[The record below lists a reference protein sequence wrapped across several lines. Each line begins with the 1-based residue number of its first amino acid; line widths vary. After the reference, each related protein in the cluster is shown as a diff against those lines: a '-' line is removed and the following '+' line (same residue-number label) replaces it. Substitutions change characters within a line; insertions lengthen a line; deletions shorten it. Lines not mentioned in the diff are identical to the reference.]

1 MVKDHNY
8 ITQVQEYKNYKMK
21 KEKEIRDYFKEID
34 KLHISQEAKEM
45 ILWDKY
51 GEEADLITK

>member
-1 MVKDHNY
+1 
-8 ITQVQEYKNYKMK
+8 MK